1 MKLTNDFRK
10 KINTQVN
17 GQRPG
22 QRVHESVAPPV
33 SLSPEADVWDPRVK
47 RVKRKEKGSGGLAY
61 WAKRSRPA
69 RVGPNLARF
78 G

>member
-1 MKLTNDFRK
+1 MIFRREK
-10 KINTQVN
+10 HTIN
-17 GQRPG
+17 GERPG
-22 QRVHESVAPPV
+22 QWVHESVAPPI
-33 SLSPEADVWDPRVK
+33 SLTPEADVWDPRVK